1 MTLSEHFGELRRR
14 LIVAVV
20 AFVIGAV
27 VSAIFYNWM
36 LGVLQHP
43 YCRINPHNCR
53 FYVTAPLDPLTLRIK
68 LAAFGGLV
76 LASPVLL
83 FELWKFVTPGLR
95 RQERQ
100 YALPFVSASVVLF
113 CAGVA
118 TAYWTFPHALH
129 FLIAVG
135 GPKITELL
143 NPNNYLTL
151 ILLMMVLFGITFE
164 FPVILVALQLVRVVT
179 PRQLLRWWRW
189 AIILIVV
196 VSGVFTPSSDPFSML
211 ALAVPLVAFY
221 FISIGIGK
229 LFGR

>member
-1 MTLSEHFGELRRR
+1 F
-14 LIVAVV
+14 
-20 AFVIGAV
+20 
-27 VSAIFYNWM
+27 
-36 LGVLQHP
+36 
-43 YCRINPHNCR
+43 
-53 FYVTAPLDPLTLRIK
+53 
-68 LAAFGGLV
+68 
-76 LASPVLL
+76 
-83 FELWKFVTPGLR
+83 
-95 RQERQ
+95 
-100 YALPFVSASVVLF
+100 SVVLF

-189 AIILIVV
+189 AIILTVV
-196 VSGVFTPSSDPFSML
+196 VSGIFTPSSDP
-211 ALAVPLVAFY
+211 
-221 FISIGIGK
+221 
-229 LFGR
+229 